1 VFKIEEWKY
10 ARETM
15 APAYAASVLVVTT
28 ETLPGFEIRAVLGE
42 VLGVT
47 ACTRNPYVAGF
58 RTLDGGQ
65 GVGMAQLL
73 VQSRASAVAQM
84 VTAAR
89 RRGATAVVGMRFDNR
104 DITPN
109 WVELCA
115 YGTAVVAMP
124 ITAEARRQ
132 HALAEDVATM
142 PQPQPQPQ
150 P

>member
-1 VFKIEEWKY
+1 
-10 ARETM
+10 M
-15 APAYAASVLVVTT
+15 LVVTT
-28 ETLPGFEIRAVLGE
+28 ESLPGYEIRAVLGE

-58 RTLDGGQ
+58 RTLNGGQ
-65 GVGMAQLL
+65 GAEMAQVL
-73 VQSRASAVAQM
+73 VQSRASAIAQM

-115 YGTAVVAMP
+115 YGTAVVARP
-124 ITAEARRQ
+124 ITAEARQ
-132 HALAEDVATM
+132 QAAEAEALT
-142 PQPQPQPQ
+142 
-150 P
+150 